1 MTPLTLLAFYTTI
14 VGAQYMGF
22 GGMGMMGYPYNM
34 MMSPF
39 GMPSYGGVGGSMY
52 GASPYSMMGYGSMN
66 AYGLGA
72 GMGYGGYGG
81 YGMYGMNA
89 MNGMNGMNGM
99 TGMNTMNGVNSN
111 INNGN
116 TMRNSRL
123 AVMSRCNKTIV
134 ARLASRL
141 ATRQSLFTIRKVL
154 CVIARDRASLIRQIE
169 LNNPEV
175 SQHMAFD
182 GTKHMKNL
190 SVRYVSTVMPTH
202 NALSEWTVLPL
213 FQHGQDIPID
223 NDGKTAI
230 LFVHIPSLE
239 YHLKA
244 WRKRVASEKLLVRA
258 RKHHRKDERRQ
269 ARQKRNETRK
279 RKLATEYEVGGKVI
293 KKEIESE
300 HEDDPA
306 AFSMTSDNSAFQT
319 MDMIKEEPLSDVEY
333 PSYGPD
339 EGGFNTLDD
348 DTTQIADAGYYDC
361 GKPLDYELYSNSSS
375 CERFLDH
382 DDERPDGDSLID
394 EKRPIVK
401 DEPYDPELEEQH
413 PGSHTSDQK
422 ELKIQVSG
430 SIDPKSCEL
439 SASAEEMNEV
449 QQMEQQLASM
459 ENQSSQFVETS
470 DDVSGEI
477 LQESE
482 HAALNLEKEM
492 IGEPMECKKFTE
504 SLLRLEPACVEPEPL
519 SLSLVEERSSTTKA
533 ESKKHSVSNRIKHS
547 LLQRMAEGRDVDVDT
562 TSTAAALESDYKNTF
577 CYLCRID
584 FSTSKGLYLHNVK
597 SHSQGEVQCD
607 VCYKPLK
614 NRITLM
620 KHKKLHLGADDMQC
634 LCTDCGRPFKDK
646 RALTAHVT
654 YTKHMQAPPQS
665 NP

>member
-1 MTPLTLLAFYTTI
+1 
-14 VGAQYMGF
+14 
-22 GGMGMMGYPYNM
+22 
-34 MMSPF
+34 
-39 GMPSYGGVGGSMY
+39 
-52 GASPYSMMGYGSMN
+52 
-66 AYGLGA
+66 
-72 GMGYGGYGG
+72 
-81 YGMYGMNA
+81 
-89 MNGMNGMNGM
+89 
-99 TGMNTMNGVNSN
+99 
-111 INNGN
+111 
-116 TMRNSRL
+116 
-123 AVMSRCNKTIV
+123 
-134 ARLASRL
+134 
-141 ATRQSLFTIRKVL
+141 
-154 CVIARDRASLIRQIE
+154 
-169 LNNPEV
+169 
-175 SQHMAFD
+175 
-182 GTKHMKNL
+182 
-190 SVRYVSTVMPTH
+190 MPTH

-319 MDMIKEEPLSDVEY
+319 MSLIKEEPLSDVEY

-382 DDERPDGDSLID
+382 DDEKLDGDSPID

-413 PGSHTSDQK
+413 PGSHTSYQK
-422 ELKIQVSG
+422 DSGCQKIVSIHYLRSRNCLGVSPGLLIMNFTFASEFLTG

-459 ENQSSQFVETS
+459 ENQSSQFVE
-470 DDVSGEI
+470 
-477 LQESE
+477 
-482 HAALNLEKEM
+482 
-492 IGEPMECKKFTE
+492 
-504 SLLRLEPACVEPEPL
+504 EPEPL

-547 LLQRMAEGRDVDVDT
+547 LLQRMAEGRDVD
-562 TSTAAALESDYKNTF
+562 
-577 CYLCRID
+577 
-584 FSTSKGLYLHNVK
+584 

-665 NP
+665 NS

>member
-1 MTPLTLLAFYTTI
+1 MEEL
-14 VGAQYMGF
+14 
-22 GGMGMMGYPYNM
+22 
-34 MMSPF
+34 
-39 GMPSYGGVGGSMY
+39 
-52 GASPYSMMGYGSMN
+52 
-66 AYGLGA
+66 
-72 GMGYGGYGG
+72 
-81 YGMYGMNA
+81 
-89 MNGMNGMNGM
+89 
-99 TGMNTMNGVNSN
+99 
-111 INNGN
+111 
-116 TMRNSRL
+116 
-123 AVMSRCNKTIV
+123 
-134 ARLASRL
+134 
-141 ATRQSLFTIRKVL
+141 
-154 CVIARDRASLIRQIE
+154 IARDRASLIRQIE
-169 LNNPEV
+169 LNNPEVKV

-422 ELKIQVSG
+422 G

-459 ENQSSQFVETS
+459 ENQSSQFVE
-470 DDVSGEI
+470 
-477 LQESE
+477 
-482 HAALNLEKEM
+482 
-492 IGEPMECKKFTE
+492 
-504 SLLRLEPACVEPEPL
+504 EPEPL

>member
-1 MTPLTLLAFYTTI
+1 MEEL
-14 VGAQYMGF
+14 
-22 GGMGMMGYPYNM
+22 
-34 MMSPF
+34 
-39 GMPSYGGVGGSMY
+39 
-52 GASPYSMMGYGSMN
+52 
-66 AYGLGA
+66 
-72 GMGYGGYGG
+72 
-81 YGMYGMNA
+81 
-89 MNGMNGMNGM
+89 
-99 TGMNTMNGVNSN
+99 
-111 INNGN
+111 
-116 TMRNSRL
+116 
-123 AVMSRCNKTIV
+123 
-134 ARLASRL
+134 
-141 ATRQSLFTIRKVL
+141 
-154 CVIARDRASLIRQIE
+154 IARDRASLIRQIE
-169 LNNPEV
+169 LNNPEVKV

-422 ELKIQVSG
+422 G

-547 LLQRMAEGRDVDVDT
+547 LLQRMAEGRDVD
-562 TSTAAALESDYKNTF
+562 
-577 CYLCRID
+577 
-584 FSTSKGLYLHNVK
+584 